1 MERRSSPA
9 DCATDDSEITH
20 IIPANRVL
28 RKFFPETSIGQ
39 PFFFECDD
47 KGINNL
53 PIQIT
58 TREAAVFKT
67 RQLSFRNV
75 FFIYFHT
82 MVSVDLPFLHKSSF
96 PMKNLFLCLLIF
108 LLPVTACQKLSPVLT
123 EPGVSRELASL
134 RKQTIDSL
142 EYQVFFS
149 IPESMEDSIPG
160 RVTLHFLLSDRSL
173 PLVIDFRQPAGSVHE
188 IIANGKPC
196 PVRPKNGHLLIE
208 NRYLKRG
215 RNEISVGFL
224 AGESPLNRNREF
236 LYTLFVPD
244 RASTCFPCID
254 QPDLKATFSC
264 SLEIPAHWEAVA
276 NAPEDRITA
285 QGDRK
290 RIDFRSTPPLPT
302 YLFAFAA
309 GIFQVEKLET
319 SRGSMRFYHRE
330 TDEKKVR
337 RNRDEVFKLHK
348 NALEWME
355 EYTGIPYPFE
365 KFDFVLIPSF
375 QYGGMEHPGSI
386 FYSDTRI
393 LLNEAPDLQ
402 EQLGRANLI
411 AHETSHIWFGDLVTM
426 EWFNDVWLKEVFAGF
441 MADKIVN
448 PSFPEIDHDLLF
460 LLNHYPPSY
469 EVDRTA
475 GTHPVAQP
483 LDNLCNAGTLY
494 GNIIYHKAPIA
505 MRMLEQ
511 IMGEPVLRAGLQQ
524 YLNTFAY
531 GNATWKDLIRIL
543 DGLTAEELETW
554 GKSWI
559 DEPGMPHYHVSQAG
573 NEQSVLL
580 SAIDPAGRKRNW
592 PQTLHLMVA
601 WEDRDTCLAVKTA
614 GDEIILELQ
623 PGSLPLRYI
632 LPNSQGLG
640 YGYFRIDSLSRQT
653 FLKGLQDM
661 PPLQRGVCWINLWEN
676 LMHRQVEPG
685 KLMDLILRE
694 LEAESDRQIIRR
706 ILSYAHVLF
715 RQFLDP
721 ATREKWAAPLE
732 SLLREKTLTA
742 SSPDMARTWFTAL
755 SDMTVSDE
763 TTRWLAR
770 VWEGKEQAGCL
781 LLPETDR
788 TELAYELMLRL
799 PERYEEIRIRQRASI
814 THPDRLEQFDFVVP
828 ALSPDPAVRD
838 SCFTSFARAPNRE
851 HEPWVLQSLSWLHH
865 PFRHPRAEKYILPA
879 LEWLEEIQITG
890 DIFFPGRW
898 LDATLGTCNSRSAAN
913 TVSSFLK
920 ERPGYPENLR
930 MKILQSSD
938 KLFRASAWYHNNQ

>member
-1 MERRSSPA
+1 
-9 DCATDDSEITH
+9 
-20 IIPANRVL
+20 
-28 RKFFPETSIGQ
+28 
-39 PFFFECDD
+39 
-47 KGINNL
+47 
-53 PIQIT
+53 
-58 TREAAVFKT
+58 
-67 RQLSFRNV
+67 
-75 FFIYFHT
+75 
-82 MVSVDLPFLHKSSF
+82 MVSVYFPFLHKSSF
-96 PMKNLFLCLLIF
+96 PMKNSFLFLLILF
-108 LLPVTACQKLSPVLT
+108 LPVTGCKKPSPVFT
-123 EPGVSRELASL
+123 EPGVSRELAAL

-142 EYQVFFS
+142 AYQVFFS
-149 IPESMEDSIPG
+149 IPESIDDSISG
-160 RVTLHFLLSDRSL
+160 RVTLHFLLRDRSL
-173 PLVIDFRQPAGSVHE
+173 PLVLDFRQPAGSVHE
-188 IIANGKPC
+188 ITANGKPC
-196 PVRPKNGHLLIE
+196 SVRSENGHLIIQRRCLI
-208 NRYLKRG
+208 KG
-215 RNEISVGFL
+215 RNEISIRFL
-224 AGESPLNRNREF
+224 AGESSLNRNREF

-244 RASTCFPCID
+244 RASTCFPCMD
-254 QPDLKATFSC
+254 QPDLKATFCC
-264 SLEIPAHWEAVA
+264 SLEIPTHWEAVS
-276 NAPEDRITA
+276 NAPENLILS

-290 RIDFRSTPPLPT
+290 RIVFKPTHPLPT

-309 GIFQVEKLET
+309 GIFKVEKQET
-319 SRGSMRFYHRE
+319 SWGTMRFYHRE

-337 RNRDEVFKLHK
+337 RNRNEVFSLHE

-355 EYTGIPYPFE
+355 EYTGIPYPFD

-375 QYGGMEHPGSI
+375 QYGGMEHPGSV
-386 FYSDTRI
+386 FYSDTRV

-426 EWFNDVWLKEVFAGF
+426 EWFDDVWLKEVFAGF

-460 LLNHYPPSY
+460 LLNHYPPAY

-483 LDNLCNAGTLY
+483 LDNLRNAGTLY

-511 IMGEPVLRAGLQQ
+511 IMDEPVLRKGLQQ
-524 YLNTFAY
+524 YLNTYAY

-543 DGLTAEELETW
+543 DQLTAEDLQAW
-554 GKSWI
+554 GKIWI
-559 DEPGMPHYHVSQAG
+559 GEPGMPHFHVSPAANG
-573 NEQSVLL
+573 RTILL
-580 SAIDPAGRKRNW
+580 SAGDPAGRKRHW
-592 PQTLHLMVA
+592 PQTLYLLAA
-601 WEDRDTCLAVKTA
+601 WENRDTCLPVKTSR
-614 GDEIILELQ
+614 DKIRLEPQ

-632 LPNSQGLG
+632 LPNSNGLG

-653 FLKGLQDM
+653 FLKGLQDLT
-661 PPLQRGVCWINLWEN
+661 PLQRGVCWINLWEN

-685 KLMDLILRE
+685 ELLDLILRE
-694 LEAESDRQIIRR
+694 LATESDRQIIRR
-706 ILSYAHVLF
+706 ILSYAHTLF

-721 ATREKWAAPLE
+721 AAREKWAAPLE
-732 SLLREKTLTA
+732 SLLREKTLAA
-742 SSPDMARTWFTAL
+742 STPDMARTWFMAL
-755 SDMTVSDE
+755 SNMTVSEE

-770 VWEGKEQAGCL
+770 VWEGKEQAGHL

-799 PERYEEIRIRQRASI
+799 PERYEEIRVRQRASI

-838 SCFTSFARAPNRE
+838 SCFASFTLAENRE
-851 HEPWVLQSLSWLHH
+851 HEPWVLKSLTWLHH
-865 PFRHPRAEKYILPA
+865 PFRQPRSEQYILPA
-879 LEWLEEIQITG
+879 LELLEEIQITG

-898 LDATLGTCNSRSAAN
+898 LDATLGTYNSRSAAN
-913 TVSSFLK
+913 TVSRFLD

-938 KLFRASAWYHNNQ
+938 KLFRASAWYPENE

>member
-1 MERRSSPA
+1 
-9 DCATDDSEITH
+9 
-20 IIPANRVL
+20 
-28 RKFFPETSIGQ
+28 
-39 PFFFECDD
+39 
-47 KGINNL
+47 
-53 PIQIT
+53 
-58 TREAAVFKT
+58 
-67 RQLSFRNV
+67 
-75 FFIYFHT
+75 
-82 MVSVDLPFLHKSSF
+82 
-96 PMKNLFLCLLIF
+96 MKNSFLCLLIF
-108 LLPVTACQKLSPVLT
+108 FLPVTACQKLSPVIT
-123 EPGVSRELASL
+123 EPGISRELASL

-149 IPESMEDSIPG
+149 IPESIDDSIPG
-160 RVTLHFLLSDRSL
+160 RVTLRFLLSNRSL

-188 IIANGKPC
+188 ITANKKTC
-196 PVRPKNGHLLIE
+196 PVRSEKGHLLIE

-215 RNEISVGFL
+215 RNEISVSFL
-224 AGESPLNRNREF
+224 AGESSLNRNREF

-244 RASTCFPCID
+244 RASTCFPCMD

-276 NAPEDRITA
+276 NAPEDRIMT
-285 QGDRK
+285 QGNRK
-290 RIDFRSTPPLPT
+290 RIDFRPTPPLPT

-309 GIFQVEKLET
+309 GVFEVEKQET
-319 SRGSMRFYHRE
+319 SWGTMRFFHRE
-330 TDEKKVR
+330 TNQKKVL
-337 RNRDEVFKLHK
+337 RNRDEVFRLHE
-348 NALEWME
+348 NALAWME
-355 EYTGIPYPFE
+355 EYTGIPYPFD

-469 EVDRTA
+469 ETDRTA

-511 IMGEPVLRAGLQQ
+511 IMGEQALRAGLQQ
-524 YLNTFAY
+524 YLNAFAF
-531 GNATWKDLIRIL
+531 GNAPWKDLIGIL
-543 DGLTAEELETW
+543 DKLTAEDLQTW
-554 GKSWI
+554 EKIWI
-559 DEPGMPHYHVSQAG
+559 EEAGMPHYHASLVG
-573 NEQSVLL
+573 NNRSILL
-580 SAIDPAGRKRNW
+580 SAKDPAGRNRNW
-592 PQTLHLMVA
+592 PQTLHLLAA
-601 WEDRDTCLAVKTA
+601 WEDRDTCLPVKTA
-614 GDEIILELQ
+614 GDEIILELP
-623 PGSLPLRYI
+623 PGSHPLRYI
-632 LPNSQGLG
+632 LPNSHGMG
-640 YGYFRIDSLSRQT
+640 YGYFRIDSLSRQA
-653 FLKGLQDM
+653 FLEGLQNLT
-661 PPLQRGVCWINLWEN
+661 PLQRGVCWINLWEN
-676 LMHRQVEPG
+676 LMHGRVEPG
-685 KLMDLILRE
+685 ELLDLMLHE
-694 LEAESDRQIIRR
+694 LQTESNRQVIRR
-706 ILSYAHVLF
+706 ILSYAHALF

-721 ATREKWAAPLE
+721 ADREKWAPPLE
-732 SLLREKTLTA
+732 SLLREKTLAA
-742 SSPDMARTWFTAL
+742 STPDMARTWFMAL
-755 SDMTVSDE
+755 SDMTVSEE

-770 VWEGKEQAGCL
+770 IWEGKEQAGHL
-781 LLPETDR
+781 LLSETDR

-799 PERYEEIRIRQRASI
+799 PEKYEEIRMRQRASI
-814 THPDRLEQFDFVVP
+814 THPDRLEQFDFVVQ

-838 SCFTSFARAPNRE
+838 SCFASFARAVNRE

-865 PFRHPRAEKYILPA
+865 PFHHPRSEQYILPA
-879 LEWLEEIQITG
+879 LEQLEDIQVTG

-898 LDATLGTCNSRSAAN
+898 LDATLGTYNSQTAAE
-913 TVSSFLK
+913 TVTRFL
-920 ERPGYPENLR
+920 ESRPDYPENLR

-938 KLFRASAWYHNNQ
+938 KLFRASAR